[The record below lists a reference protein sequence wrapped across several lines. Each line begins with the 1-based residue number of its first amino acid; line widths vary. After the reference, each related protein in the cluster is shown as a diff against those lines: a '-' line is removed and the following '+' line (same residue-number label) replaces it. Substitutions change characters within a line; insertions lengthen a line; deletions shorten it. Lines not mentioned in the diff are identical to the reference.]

1 MDMIV
6 GQSDQIKRIKDL
18 IRQVVNTDLGV
29 VICGESGVGKEL
41 VARALHFQSYRRN
54 SPFVKVNCAA
64 LPSELLESELFGY
77 EKGAFTGADRLKLGK
92 FELANNGTILL
103 DEIGDMSLILQSKL
117 LQVLQDGEFSR
128 IGGKNDVKVN
138 TWIIAATNHVL
149 DDDVKKGLFREDLF
163 YRLNIIKICVPP
175 LRERKEDIPLLVNH
189 FLSRYSA
196 QFNAGFVAPDDMIEI
211 FLRHHWPGNVRE
223 VENYVKR
230 LLVLSDWDDIKDEI
244 IDRSMAYRAE
254 GIVVGSKV
262 KIEQEVVSGRENG
275 ISPAKTGVD
284 DQAETEIIS
293 LKEIRKQALIKV
305 EKEVIE
311 EVLKRTNWNKK
322 RAARHLQISYKAL
335 LYKVKNM
342 NIREPAT

>member
-29 VICGESGVGKEL
+29 VIYGESGVGKEL
-41 VARALHFQSYRRN
+41 VARALHFQSFRRN

-103 DEIGDMSLILQSKL
+103 DEIGDMPLMLQSKL

-138 TWIIAATNHVL
+138 TWVIAATNHIL

-196 QFNAGFVAPDDMIEI
+196 QFNASFVAPDDMIEI
-211 FLRHHWPGNVRE
+211 FLRYHWPGNVRE

-230 LLVLSDWDDIKDEI
+230 LLVLSDWDEIKDEI
-244 IDRSMAYRAE
+244 IDRSMAYSAE

-262 KIEQEVVSGRENG
+262 KIEQEVVSGSENG
-275 ISPAKTGVD
+275 ISMGKTGVD
-284 DQAETEIIS
+284 DQAETEILS

-305 EKEVIE
+305 EREVIE

-322 RAARHLQISYKAL
+322 RAAIHLKISYKAL